1 MKGAPEGAPAGFAD
15 QAALGKN
22 AAWRVGLALLLI
34 VGGSLVAVRGL
45 AEAYERL
52 GLEAALLRLAQPR
65 GPTSGPP
72 DLGIALFAFAF
83 LMFSVIVMLPLMR
96 VVLPWLHRRPWR
108 SFITAKPCFDWALFA
123 RSASAMLLL
132 ALLSLGLTLLLSPQ
146 ELRFSPNWG
155 EVVAFAPLALVTLPL
170 QCLTEEIFFR
180 GYVFQLVGRLT
191 RLMPVRILVPA
202 LLFTAAHS
210 ANPEAQYN
218 FLWAS
223 ADYLLLALYLGA
235 ISVKANGLE
244 ASLGAHFAINVNGA
258 VLVGSTVSVSPGPT
272 LWLSAAPD
280 FQASTAATLVL
291 IALHYGFVF
300 VLAPKFFT
308 KAKE

>member
-1 MKGAPEGAPAGFAD
+1 MKGEQELSPAGFGD
-15 QAALGKN
+15 QAALGRN

-34 VGGSLVAVRGL
+34 VGGSLVAVRLL

-52 GLEAALLRLAQPR
+52 GLEAALLRLAEAR
-65 GPTSGPP
+65 GPTS
-72 DLGIALFAFAF
+72 LRIELFAFAF

-96 VVLPWLHRRPWR
+96 LVLPWLHRRPWR
-108 SFITAKPCFDWALFA
+108 SFLTAKPRFDWMLFA
-123 RSASAMLLL
+123 LSASAMLLL

-155 EVVAFAPLALVTLPL
+155 EVAAFTPLALLTLPL

-180 GYVFQLVGRLT
+180 GYIFQLIGRLT
-191 RLMPVRILVPA
+191 RLVAVRLLVPA

-210 ANPEAQYN
+210 ANPEAQYD

-223 ADYLLLALYLGA
+223 ADYLMLALYLGA
-235 ISVKANGLE
+235 ISIKANGLE
-244 ASLGAHFAINVNGA
+244 ASLGAHLAINVNGA

-272 LWLSAAPD
+272 LWLSGAPD
-280 FQASTAATLVL
+280 FRALAVATLVL
-291 IALHYGFVF
+291 IALHYGLVF